1 METLGQ
7 FGPISVLPNQQVTG
21 TFNLNRIKSLNR
33 NSKHCVSDEKYSY
46 TECLNNYVRRE
57 ADCNIDVFS
66 NEYNCNYEGLRNL
79 YNTLTEIKTLTK
91 SNITETTGCLP
102 KCRTHRYQWSLSDKE
117 DATWRKDWIS
127 SFYLSSET
135 TTYQQSVENYSYD
148 EQVHISG
155 SVLSPFLHYR
165 ILLGPSEATSAC
177 SWAGQ

>member
-7 FGPISVLPNQQVTG
+7 FGPITVLPNQQVTG
-21 TFNLNRIKSLNR
+21 TFVLNRVKSLDRR
-33 NSKHCVSDEKYSY
+33 NKPCESKKGYSY
-46 TECLNNYVRRE
+46 TECLNNYVSR
-57 ADCNIDVFS
+57 AAKCKIDVFS
-66 NEYNCNYEGLRNL
+66 NKYNCNDEELKKL
-79 YNTLTEIKTLTK
+79 YDTLNEIKILTK

-148 EQVHISG
+148 DQV
-155 SVLSPFLHYR
+155 FTK
-165 ILLGPSEATSAC
+165 ILLRSHYGHYKL
-177 SWAGQ
+177 